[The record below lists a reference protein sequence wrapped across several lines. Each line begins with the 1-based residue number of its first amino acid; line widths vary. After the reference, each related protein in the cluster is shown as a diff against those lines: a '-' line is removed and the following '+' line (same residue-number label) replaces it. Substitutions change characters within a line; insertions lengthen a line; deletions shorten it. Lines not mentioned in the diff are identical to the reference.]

1 MLRIV
6 GSATFRNPTT
16 QLVIDESDYPG
27 TSYQAGIRWLQITT
41 NQPCSV
47 QVRSRD
53 NDVPMSATM
62 YLGPHP
68 NRAGELFLPI
78 THDFWFLSPV
88 DDGVE
93 LYFLSLASGATN
105 VTVQWQVGVEVL
117 SSNYWTLRDQETL

>member
-1 MLRIV
+1 
-6 GSATFRNPTT
+6 
-16 QLVIDESDYPG
+16 
-27 TSYQAGIRWLQITT
+27 
-41 NQPCSV
+41 
-47 QVRSRD
+47 
-53 NDVPMSATM
+53 M